1 MARNKSKRRSKRTS
15 SRKKTFKLFG
25 IKFSNPFITFFA
37 ILLVL
42 FLAANIQTTQNLTAG
57 IQNVLGEGEE
67 SEEQK
72 QQEEAAKETVKQQE
86 EAQKESEKQ
95 KEEQQKEASKQETS
109 NSGSSNSSGKSST
122 GTLKTK
128 FESVSSDGTKIK
140 TKSEGSKQETEIE
153 TADGQKIRTKIED
166 DGTTKIEIENGAI
179 KLKYRVENG
188 QIVLKAENEDGEE
201 VEIEDDELEEL
212 EDAVDDELEDDDME
226 LALAKD
232 DKLAVVKNQVAAV
245 TDFPLSIDVVTKQL
259 VVTTPQGQKIVT
271 VLPDEAVKNLLAT
284 GIINEIQQDKE
295 AQEQLGV
302 LDGVVKLEIRSNEV
316 VYKVN
321 GIKKHRMLGFI
332 PVDSPVA
339 VFVSADTG
347 NTVLK
352 QQSILTNLVDLL
364 SP

>member
-109 NSGSSNSSGKSST
+109 NSGSSNSSG
-122 GTLKTK
+122 
-128 FESVSSDGTKIK
+128 GTKIK

-212 EDAVDDELEDDDME
+212 EDAVDDELEDDDIE

-302 LDGVVKLEIRSNEV
+302 LDGVVKLEIRRS
-316 VYKVN
+316 
-321 GIKKHRMLGFI
+321 
-332 PVDSPVA
+332 
-339 VFVSADTG
+339 
-347 NTVLK
+347 
-352 QQSILTNLVDLL
+352 
-364 SP
+364 